1 MTVLEPIRI
10 DEFCSARFVHHL
22 CFSPNGERALL
33 TVSTA
38 QEDRRGYTHTL
49 WLYTPADG
57 SLRELTGTGSCKT
70 ACWDGETALLFPGE
84 KDEEISALRE
94 KGEEITPVMRYD
106 LSSGEKT
113 ELFRVPY
120 TVLSIQPAA
129 GGYLLSI
136 DFDNQRPDLTGL
148 TGEEREQALSA
159 IQAEKDYQ
167 IIDELPYWQNGA
179 GWTNKKRTR
188 LALYRDGALTFL
200 TPALSDVLE
209 FHLEGDRV
217 LYSAET
223 FSTVNHHF
231 STIEEI
237 DLKTGEHTRWL
248 EDGQYDAAGI
258 GWYKGGVLF
267 LGTDKKTYGI
277 NENLS
282 TYWIAPEGTVTKIV
296 TPDLDAY
303 NFVGSDCRM
312 GGGTIIRIRD
322 DRVFYIVTRGVYSYV
337 YTLTGE
343 NTYVPVTGDGGSVEC
358 FDWANGKLYFV
369 GMRGLHLQELYTV
382 DENRNET
389 VLSHFNDG
397 FAAGRYVAEPRYMG
411 FTDRDGVA
419 IDGWVLAPMDYDPEK
434 RYPAILDI
442 HGGPK
447 GTFST
452 LFFHEM
458 QYWAGQGYFV
468 FFCNPRGGA
477 GKGGDFADIRG
488 RYGTIDYRDLM
499 EFTDHVLRSY
509 PAIDETRVCV
519 TGGSYGGFMTN
530 WIIGHTSRFAA
541 AASQR
546 GIANWF
552 SKSLTTDIGWYFN
565 VDQMG
570 CNPWDDPERLW
581 GFSPVKYM
589 DACTT
594 PTLFLHSDEDYR
606 CWMAEGLQMVNALL
620 QHGVP
625 TRMILFHGENHELS
639 RSGMPAHRIR
649 RLQEIT
655 DWFARY
661 AGEPQKS

>member
-106 LSSGEKT
+106 LHSGEKT

-159 IQAEKDYQ
+159 IEAEKDYQ

-209 FHLEGDRV
+209 FHTEGGRG

-231 STIEEI
+231 STIAEI
-237 DLKTGEHTRWL
+237 DRTTGGHTRWL

-267 LGTDKKTYGI
+267 LGTDKKAYGI

-322 DRVFYIVTRGVYSYV
+322 DRVFYIVTRGVYS
-337 YTLTGE
+337 
-343 NTYVPVTGDGGSVEC
+343 
-358 FDWANGKLYFV
+358 
-369 GMRGLHLQELYTV
+369 
-382 DENRNET
+382 
-389 VLSHFNDG
+389 
-397 FAAGRYVAEPRYMG
+397 
-411 FTDRDGVA
+411 
-419 IDGWVLAPMDYDPEK
+419 
-434 RYPAILDI
+434 
-442 HGGPK
+442 
-447 GTFST
+447 
-452 LFFHEM
+452 
-458 QYWAGQGYFV
+458 
-468 FFCNPRGGA
+468 
-477 GKGGDFADIRG
+477 
-488 RYGTIDYRDLM
+488 
-499 EFTDHVLRSY
+499 
-509 PAIDETRVCV
+509 
-519 TGGSYGGFMTN
+519 
-530 WIIGHTSRFAA
+530 
-541 AASQR
+541 
-546 GIANWF
+546 
-552 SKSLTTDIGWYFN
+552 
-565 VDQMG
+565 
-570 CNPWDDPERLW
+570 
-581 GFSPVKYM
+581 
-589 DACTT
+589 
-594 PTLFLHSDEDYR
+594 
-606 CWMAEGLQMVNALL
+606 
-620 QHGVP
+620 
-625 TRMILFHGENHELS
+625 
-639 RSGMPAHRIR
+639 
-649 RLQEIT
+649 
-655 DWFARY
+655 
-661 AGEPQKS
+661 